1 MYSLCY
7 IIFEDSRNYKL
18 SCGKRNQLSDLMKI
32 ILEAAEVE
40 KTEEDFKPSGP
51 TLGWWC
57 IYSDQIFGHD
67 FTGIK

>member
-1 MYSLCY
+1 
-7 IIFEDSRNYKL
+7 
-18 SCGKRNQLSDLMKI
+18 MKI